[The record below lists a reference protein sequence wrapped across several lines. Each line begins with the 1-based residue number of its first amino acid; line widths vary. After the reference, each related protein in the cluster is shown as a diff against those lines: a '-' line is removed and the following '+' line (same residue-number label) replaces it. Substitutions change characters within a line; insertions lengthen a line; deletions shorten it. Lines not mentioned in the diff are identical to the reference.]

1 MSKPENA
8 IQNIKE
14 RRKQERERLREG
26 TNQLKEDIK
35 GNPKV
40 IEAIRKLER
49 RIELLEEKVD

>member
-14 RRKQERERLREG
+14 NRKQERERLRDE

-40 IEAIRKLER
+40 VEAIKKLER
-49 RIELLEEKVD
+49 RVELLEEKVD